1 MTGSFEPHVG
11 VTSGLAEEV
20 PATGFD
26 RFGRQTLETFASL
39 ALSSVAGGIYIVVVA
54 RWLGPSG
61 LGVLSVL
68 LLLSAT
74 GTLILADALSL
85 ANIYLGAMRPSTR
98 GALLTN
104 SLIVSGV
111 GGIALGALALMIF
124 ALAGLHF
131 GATYLELAL
140 IAASLPLTAAGK
152 LVTVLVLATGR
163 SRPYNVLSLGG
174 QLLMPAFTAI
184 AFALSYTSVLA
195 VVIAYLGATAVV
207 LAAALLVVQM
217 PLGSP
222 SLALLVESMKY
233 GLRGSVGN
241 IFQFLNYRL
250 DFFLVSALRGT
261 ATVGV
266 YSVAVGLAELLWKI
280 PSAASTILFPRVA
293 AGSPGGVAF
302 TARVSRISLTVTAA
316 AAAALTLVG
325 YPLIH
330 LLFGHMFSGA
340 FVPMVLLMPGVVALS
355 ISNILASDLA
365 GRGRPGYS
373 SYAAGLTLGL
383 TIGLDVLL
391 IPKWGASGAAI
402 ASTAAY
408 SASALFLL
416 VTFSRLFG
424 IAISDLVIVR
434 RDDIGALPRPRRA
447 RATAK
452 P

>member
-111 GGIALGALALMIF
+111 GGIALGALSLMIF

-261 ATVGV
+261 ATVA
-266 YSVAVGLAELLWKI
+266 YR
-280 PSAASTILFPRVA
+280 PDQR
-293 AGSPGGVAF
+293 AF
-302 TARVSRISLTVTAA
+302 WA
-316 AAAALTLVG
+316 
-325 YPLIH
+325 
-330 LLFGHMFSGA
+330 
-340 FVPMVLLMPGVVALS
+340 
-355 ISNILASDLA
+355 
-365 GRGRPGYS
+365 
-373 SYAAGLTLGL
+373 
-383 TIGLDVLL
+383 
-391 IPKWGASGAAI
+391 
-402 ASTAAY
+402 
-408 SASALFLL
+408 
-416 VTFSRLFG
+416 
-424 IAISDLVIVR
+424 
-434 RDDIGALPRPRRA
+434 RPRKHDLRCA
-447 RATAK
+447 
-452 P
+452 